1 MALGRRHLE
10 SWRLRHRR
18 RRLGRVLRNRAVVD
32 GSRVALIRT
41 ASSDLRRGRRLATC
55 RYPVPGTRYPVS
67 GVRYADRIYPDP
79 MPLIRFTPTLQRH
92 VACSDMQVAGTSVR
106 DALGEA
112 FGALP
117 ALRSYLVDEQGALRK
132 HVTVFVDG
140 APIRDR
146 SRLSDVLEPGSE
158 IDVMQ
163 ALSGG

>member
-1 MALGRRHLE
+1 
-10 SWRLRHRR
+10 
-18 RRLGRVLRNRAVVD
+18 
-32 GSRVALIRT
+32 
-41 ASSDLRRGRRLATC
+41 
-55 RYPVPGTRYPVS
+55 
-67 GVRYADRIYPDP
+67 

-112 FGALP
+112 FGAVP
-117 ALRSYLVDEQGALRK
+117 SLRSYLVDEQGALRK

-140 APIRDR
+140 TPIRDR
-146 SRLSDVLEPGSE
+146 ARLSDALEPGSE